1 MHDPE
6 EILKIKEGLQSAG
19 NVRQEMRFAT
29 DIVKVSEERRPL
41 YRMVKV
47 SPNLSEAKYLFE
59 PLVVDKE
66 KKTTLPTGEIVVTIE
81 QEKVRLDFDEFV
93 AHLWNKGVRY
103 GLLEQEIRAMI
114 DAEPQKTGWETVA
127 RQKDAE
133 QGSDATVKEISERMH
148 KKKNPRI
155 LEGNRVDMSSWDV
168 SFPQVNEGE
177 RLMEKLPRQLGTAG
191 MNVG

>member
-1 MHDPE
+1 
-6 EILKIKEGLQSAG
+6 
-19 NVRQEMRFAT
+19 MRFAT
-29 DIVKVSEERRPL
+29 DIVKISEERRPL

-47 SPNLSEAKYLFE
+47 SPNFSDAKYLFE

-66 KKTTLPTGEIVVTIE
+66 KKTTLPTGETVVTIE
-81 QEKVRLDFDEFV
+81 QEKVKLDFDEFV

-103 GLLEQEIRAMI
+103 GLLEQEIRAII
-114 DAEPQKTGWETVA
+114 DAEPPKTGWETVA
-127 RQKDAE
+127 RQKEAI
-133 QGSDATVKEISERMH
+133 QGADATVKEISERMH

-155 LEGNRVDMSSWDV
+155 LEGNRVDMSTWDV

-177 RLMEKLPRQLGTAG
+177 RLMEKIPRQLGTAG